1 MFNISEKIQN
11 LSKKAMNLC
20 KNEFEKI
27 DSMTEY
33 NQQKVLKAFID
44 NSVSERHFVGS
55 TGYGYGDDGR
65 DVLDKVFA

>member
-44 NSVSERHFVGS
+44 NV
-55 TGYGYGDDGR
+55 
-65 DVLDKVFA
+65 